1 LGRVTESVADYA
13 LLGDCHSAALVGVSG
28 SIDWWCAP
36 RFDSRSAFA
45 RILDPVA
52 GHWSIRPTG
61 DFEVER
67 EYVSGTMVVKTTF
80 RTVSGVAVLTD
91 ALALEPGARGHD
103 VGLRSPHSLLRL
115 LEVVEGSVAF
125 EIELVPRLEYGLV
138 VPQLVEVDGGLR
150 TVGGPDAL
158 RLTSDVPLAVDGAT
172 ARAEVLVEQGDSLRF
187 VLQHCSGLDPSF
199 PPALDGKRALE
210 DTIEAWRSWA
220 GLHES
225 YEGAYRAEVRRSG
238 ILLRALTYV
247 PSGAVVA
254 APTTSLPEVVGGELN
269 WDYRYVWLRDAS
281 LTLNALWVAA
291 CPDEAARYFDWMAR
305 AAGGYGDGH
314 VQIMFG
320 VEGERDLSE
329 RELGHLAGHR
339 ASAPVRVGNNA
350 WKQTQLDVYGE
361 VLEAAWYLR
370 DQLHEPT
377 RETARFLCDLANT
390 AAERWRETDAGIWE
404 GREGERHYLSSK
416 LMCWVALD
424 RALKLADRL
433 GEGARPELW
442 ATEREAVRNE
452 ILEQGWNEAVG
463 AYTGAFG
470 SDRLDASALLLS
482 LMEFVPADDERLRR
496 TVDTIEREL
505 GDGGLV
511 RRWTD
516 AEDGAFFICSFWL
529 ASALARDGE
538 IERARAVFD
547 AVIAHAN
554 DVGLLSEELDL
565 ERQELIGNFPQ
576 TFSHVGLI
584 NAAWSIQQAEQR
596 RQKEIQ
602 DGQAR

>member
-1 LGRVTESVADYA
+1 MTALIADYA
-13 LLGDCHSAALVGVSG
+13 LLGDGHSAALVSVGG

-45 RILDPVA
+45 RILDPSA
-52 GHWSIRPTG
+52 GHWSIRPSG

-67 EYVSGTMVVKTTF
+67 EYVSGTMVMKTTF

-91 ALALEPGARGHD
+91 ALALEPGARGHE
-103 VGLRSPHSLLRL
+103 VGLRSPHSLIRVI
-115 LEVVEGSVAF
+115 EVIDGDVAV

-138 VPQLVEVDGGLR
+138 VPRLVEVDGGLR

-158 RLTSDVPLAVDGAT
+158 RLTSDFALVVDGAA
-172 ARAEVLVEQGDSLRF
+172 ARAEVLVEQGDAVRF
-187 VLQHCSGLDPSF
+187 VLQHCSGIDPSF

-220 GLHES
+220 ELHES
-225 YEGAYRAEVRRSG
+225 YEGAYCAEVRRSG

-254 APTTSLPEVVGGELN
+254 APTTSLPEVLGGKLN

-291 CPDEAARYFDWMAR
+291 CPDEAAHYFDWMAR

-339 ASAPVRVGNNA
+339 GSAPVRVGNDA

-361 VLEAAWYLR
+361 VMEAAWRLR
-370 DQLHEPT
+370 DQLHEPP

-433 GEGARPELW
+433 GDGARPELW
-442 ATEREAVRNE
+442 ATERDAVRTE
-452 ILEQGWNEAVG
+452 IQEQGWNETVG

-470 SDRLDASALLLS
+470 SDQLDASALLLS
-482 LMEFVPADDERLRR
+482 LMEFAPADDERLRR
-496 TVDTIEREL
+496 TVDAIEREL
-505 GDGGLV
+505 ADGGLV

-529 ASALARDGE
+529 ASALARADE

-547 AVIAHAN
+547 ASLAHAN

-565 ERQELIGNFPQ
+565 ERWELIGNFPQ

-596 RQKEIQ
+596 REGTQ